1 MAGLSN
7 YQDIKDQVYKT
18 LSTIT
23 GIKKGQ
29 IQEDTP
35 WYELDAESYELVEFI
50 VALKDTYNIQI
61 TTKDLIKMKNL
72 KDIVDFLYIK
82 SREEHVG

>member
-7 YQDIKDQVYKT
+7 YQDIKDKVYKT
-18 LSTIT
+18 LTSVV

-29 IQEDTP
+29 IQEDIP

-50 VALKDTYNIQI
+50 VALRDTFNIQI
-61 TTKDLIKMKNL
+61 TTKDLVRMKNL
-72 KDIVDFLYIK
+72 KDIIDYLYLHSK
-82 SREEHVG
+82 K